1 MTINLKDLQKNRT
14 LTMPEAKKIDK
25 VVEET
30 GTSEIPYPVVDNDTN
45 IAVIGNANIIK
56 RDPQYYKVLVFV
68 DKATTSFTKEELESI
83 NTADTLDES
92 GTEYRV
98 LLEVPLT
105 EITVAKR
112 ESASMGV
119 MLIQGLYYEDV
130 EQEDGTVI
138 SKYITSSIKRQA
150 RLLEIIQDKYISKM
164 LKQTVVDLLELPEGL
179 QTITVSQ
186 AVEVFVDF
194 ATQNADLL
202 NENDSNLD

>member
-1 MTINLKDLQKNRT
+1 MPINLKDLQKNRT

-56 RDPQYYKVLVFV
+56 REPQLYKVLVFV

-83 NTADTLDES
+83 NVDDKLDES

-112 ESASMGV
+112 ETASMAV

-130 EQEDGTVI
+130 EQEDGTVV

-150 RLLEIIQDKYISKM
+150 RLLEIIQDKYISNM
-164 LKQTVVDLLELPEGL
+164 LKQSVIDLLELPEGL